1 MNKKEELKEF
11 LVKNFE
17 KLKNDG
23 FSGENINHPPFELSP
38 RDYLQFAESDLKGK
52 DDLSLINCVSNIKRA
67 MDCQIDT
74 FFYSYNLFEFFK
86 SKRLGMDKK
95 LEFLK
100 KASVFNSGSLSR
112 LNAIRN
118 KMEHEFVVPK
128 IQDIELYFDLVS
140 AFVSVL
146 ENNILMLE
154 IYAESTWYIKENG
167 EFFRFEIQYSINEPQ
182 IMVSWGKKGEDRT
195 ILESSIN
202 NIEEFSF
209 FLKVFFLISKTY
221 IYRSKKYIISQLV
234 D

>member
-1 MNKKEELKEF
+1 MNKKEELKQF

-17 KLKNDG
+17 ELESDA
-23 FSGENINHPPFELSP
+23 FSGTNINHPPFELFP
-38 RDYLQFAESDLKGK
+38 RDYLQFAEFDLKGTN
-52 DDLSLINCVSNIKRA
+52 DSSLINCVSNIKRA

-86 SKRLGMDKK
+86 SKRLGIDKK

-100 KASVFNSGSLSR
+100 KAGVFNSGSLSR

-118 KMEHEFVVPK
+118 KMEHDFVVPK
-128 IQDIELYFDLVS
+128 VQDIELYFDLVS

-146 ENNILMLE
+146 ENHILMLE
-154 IYAESTWYIKENG
+154 IYAESTWYMQENG
-167 EFFRFEIQYSINEPQ
+167 GLVGFKVQYFIGEPK
-182 IMVSWGKKGEDRT
+182 IIVSWGKRGEDRT
-195 ILESSIN
+195 ILESSLDN
-202 NIEEFSF
+202 VEEFSF

-221 IYRSKKYIISQLV
+221 IHTSKKYIVSQLI

>member
-1 MNKKEELKEF
+1 MNKKEELKQF

-17 KLKNDG
+17 ELEGDA
-23 FSGENINHPPFELSP
+23 FSGANINHPPFELSP
-38 RDYLQFAESDLKGK
+38 RDYLQFAESDLKGTN
-52 DDLSLINCVSNIKRA
+52 DLSLINCVSNIKRA

-86 SKRLGMDKK
+86 SKRLGIDKK
-95 LEFLK
+95 LEFFK

-128 IQDIELYFDLVS
+128 VQDIELYFDLVS

-146 ENNILMLE
+146 ENHILMLE
-154 IYAESTWYIKENG
+154 IYAESTWYMEENG
-167 EFFRFEIQYSINEPQ
+167 DFLGFKIQYSIDEPK
-182 IMVSWGKKGEDRT
+182 IIVSWGKRGEDRK
-195 ILESSIN
+195 ILESSLDN
-202 NIEEFSF
+202 VEEFSF

-221 IYRSKKYIISQLV
+221 IHTSKKYIISQLI